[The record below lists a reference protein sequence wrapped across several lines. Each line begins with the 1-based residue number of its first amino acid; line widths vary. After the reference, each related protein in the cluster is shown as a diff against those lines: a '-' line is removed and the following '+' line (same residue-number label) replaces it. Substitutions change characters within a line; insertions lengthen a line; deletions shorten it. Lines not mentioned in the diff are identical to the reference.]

1 MLLLGEWYGV
11 RPRTPIDV
19 CSNDSNYYHKRYY
32 VSKASWEAVNYEP
45 KGQLSKVQAWKV
57 YNEAELAV
65 IAWLGIGC

>member
-1 MLLLGEWYGV
+1 MAVSAG
-11 RPRTPIDV
+11 DA
-19 CSNDSNYYHKRYY
+19 YHKRYY